1 MLASYQEQLIFL
13 CNNSSC
19 HGIIVWCSLTLTNSF
34 RMKITQDTQTYLEC
48 KKSALVGYIVAGLL
62 MIGGV
67 VAVILMLMK
76 SASNWWLGLIAL
88 AIGIA
93 ILLLNKSIT
102 LIADGNL
109 RQIRIAKKSL
119 LGASDNSYS
128 FNDIK
133 EVMIEED
140 RDYERD
146 SDGDRKERITYVLIF
161 NFNNGYQEAI
171 NLSSGSSN
179 FSAGGLNMSRFSQ
192 NNAVMRIGQRM
203 AEVIGVPFNHKR
215 LGDMDIGDVVSSV
228 GEVIKQVKQA
238 KQDNQN
244 PPQA

>member
-1 MLASYQEQLIFL
+1 
-13 CNNSSC
+13 
-19 HGIIVWCSLTLTNSF
+19 
-34 RMKITQDTQTYLEC
+34 MKITQDTQTYLEC

-67 VAVILMLMK
+67 VAVILMLIQ
-76 SASNWWLGLIAL
+76 SASDWWLGLIAL
-88 AIGIA
+88 VIGVV

-119 LGASDNSYS
+119 LGASDNAYS

-146 SDGDRKERITYVLIF
+146 SDGDRKMRITYVLIF

-171 NLSSGSSN
+171 NLKRSSSSV
-179 FSAGGLNMSRFSQ
+179 GGLNMSRFSQ

-215 LGDMDIGDVVSSV
+215 RGDMDIGDVVSSV
-228 GEVIKQVKQA
+228 GEVIKQIKQEA

>member
-1 MLASYQEQLIFL
+1 
-13 CNNSSC
+13 
-19 HGIIVWCSLTLTNSF
+19 
-34 RMKITQDTQTYLEC
+34 MKITQDTQTYLEC
-48 KKSALVGYIVAGLL
+48 KKSALVGYIVSGLL
-62 MIGGV
+62 MVGGV
-67 VAVILMLMK
+67 AAVIIMLLQ
-76 SASNWWLGLIAL
+76 SASQWWLGLIAL
-88 AIGIA
+88 AIGVA

-102 LIADGNL
+102 LTADGNV

-119 LGASDNSYS
+119 LGASDNAYS

-171 NLSSGSSN
+171 NLTRSSSSV
-179 FSAGGLNMSRFSQ
+179 GGLNMSRFSQ

-215 LGDMDIGDVVSSV
+215 RGDMDIGDVVSSV
-228 GEVIKQVKQA
+228 GEVIRQVKQA

-244 PPQA
+244 PPHA

>member
-1 MLASYQEQLIFL
+1 
-13 CNNSSC
+13 
-19 HGIIVWCSLTLTNSF
+19 
-34 RMKITQDTQTYLEC
+34 MKITQDTQTYLEC

-67 VAVILMLMK
+67 VAVILMLIQ
-76 SASNWWLGLIAL
+76 SASDWWLGLIAL
-88 AIGIA
+88 AIGVV

-119 LGASDNSYS
+119 LGASDNAYS

-146 SDGDRKERITYVLIF
+146 SDGDRKMRITYVLIF

-171 NLSSGSSN
+171 NLTRSSSSV
-179 FSAGGLNMSRFSQ
+179 GGLNMSRFSQ

-215 LGDMDIGDVVSSV
+215 RGDMDIGDVVSSV
-228 GEVIKQVKQA
+228 GEVIRQVKQA

-244 PPQA
+244 PPHA

>member
-1 MLASYQEQLIFL
+1 
-13 CNNSSC
+13 
-19 HGIIVWCSLTLTNSF
+19 
-34 RMKITQDTQTYLEC
+34 MKITQDTQTYLEC

-67 VAVILMLMK
+67 VAVILMLIQ
-76 SASNWWLGLIAL
+76 SASDWWFGLIAL
-88 AIGIA
+88 AIGIV

-119 LGASDNSYS
+119 LGASDNAYS

-171 NLSSGSSN
+171 KLSSGSSN
-179 FSAGGLNMSRFSQ
+179 FSVGGINMSRFSQ
-192 NNAVMRIGQRM
+192 NNAMMRIGQRM

-215 LGDMDIGDVVSSV
+215 RGDMDIGDVVSSV

-238 KQDNQN
+238 KQDNQS
-244 PPQA
+244 PPHA

>member
-1 MLASYQEQLIFL
+1 
-13 CNNSSC
+13 
-19 HGIIVWCSLTLTNSF
+19 
-34 RMKITQDTQTYLEC
+34 MKITQDTQTYLEC

-67 VAVILMLMK
+67 VAVILMLIQ
-76 SASNWWLGLIAL
+76 SASDWWFGLIAL
-88 AIGIA
+88 AIGIVV
-93 ILLLNKSIT
+93 LLLNKSIT

-119 LGASDNSYS
+119 LGASDNAYS

-146 SDGDRKERITYVLIF
+146 SDGDRKMRITYVLIF

-171 NLSSGSSN
+171 KLSSGSSN
-179 FSAGGLNMSRFSQ
+179 FSVGGINMSRFSQ
-192 NNAVMRIGQRM
+192 NNAMMRIGQRM

-215 LGDMDIGDVVSSV
+215 RGDMDIGDVVSSV

-238 KQDNQN
+238 KQDHQN

>member
-1 MLASYQEQLIFL
+1 
-13 CNNSSC
+13 
-19 HGIIVWCSLTLTNSF
+19 
-34 RMKITQDTQTYLEC
+34 MKITQDTQTYLEC
-48 KKSALVGYIVAGLL
+48 KKSALVGYIVSGLL
-62 MIGGV
+62 LVGGV
-67 VAVILMLMK
+67 ATVIIMLMQ
-76 SASNWWLGLIAL
+76 SASQWWLGLIAL
-88 AIGIA
+88 AIGVA

-102 LIADGNL
+102 LTADGNV

-119 LGASDNSYS
+119 LGASDNAYS

-171 NLSSGSSN
+171 NLTRSSSSV
-179 FSAGGLNMSRFSQ
+179 GGLNMSRFSQ

-215 LGDMDIGDVVSSV
+215 RGDMDIGDVVSSV
-228 GEVIKQVKQA
+228 GEVIRQVKQA

-244 PPQA
+244 PPHA

>member
-1 MLASYQEQLIFL
+1 
-13 CNNSSC
+13 
-19 HGIIVWCSLTLTNSF
+19 
-34 RMKITQDTQTYLEC
+34 MKITQDTQTYLEC

-67 VAVILMLMK
+67 VAVILMLIQ
-76 SASNWWLGLIAL
+76 SASDWWLGLIAL
-88 AIGIA
+88 AIGVVV
-93 ILLLNKSIT
+93 LLLNKSIT

-119 LGASDNSYS
+119 LGASDNAYS

-146 SDGDRKERITYVLIF
+146 SDGDRKMRITYVLIF

-171 NLSSGSSN
+171 KLSSGSSN
-179 FSAGGLNMSRFSQ
+179 FSVGGINMSRFSQ
-192 NNAVMRIGQRM
+192 NNAMMRIGQRM

-215 LGDMDIGDVVSSV
+215 RGDMDIGDVVSSV

-238 KQDNQN
+238 KQDHQN

>member
-1 MLASYQEQLIFL
+1 
-13 CNNSSC
+13 
-19 HGIIVWCSLTLTNSF
+19 
-34 RMKITQDTQTYLEC
+34 MKITQDTQTYLEC

-62 MIGGV
+62 MIGGL
-67 VAVILMLMK
+67 VAVILMLIQ
-76 SASNWWLGLIAL
+76 SASDWWFGLIAL
-88 AIGIA
+88 AIGIV

-119 LGASDNSYS
+119 LGASDNAYS

-171 NLSSGSSN
+171 KLSSGSSN
-179 FSAGGLNMSRFSQ
+179 FSVGGINMSRFSQ
-192 NNAVMRIGQRM
+192 NNAMMRIGQRM

-215 LGDMDIGDVVSSV
+215 RGDMDIGDVVSSV

-238 KQDNQN
+238 KQDHQN

>member
-1 MLASYQEQLIFL
+1 
-13 CNNSSC
+13 
-19 HGIIVWCSLTLTNSF
+19 
-34 RMKITQDTQTYLEC
+34 MKITQDTQTYLEC

-67 VAVILMLMK
+67 VAVILMLIQ
-76 SASNWWLGLIAL
+76 SASDWWFGLIAL
-88 AIGIA
+88 AIGIV

-119 LGASDNSYS
+119 LGASDNAYS

-146 SDGDRKERITYVLIF
+146 SDGDRKMRITYVLIF

-171 NLSSGSSN
+171 NLKRSSSSV
-179 FSAGGLNMSRFSQ
+179 GGLNMSRFSQ

-215 LGDMDIGDVVSSV
+215 RGDMDIGDVVSSV

-238 KQDNQN
+238 KQDHQN

>member
-1 MLASYQEQLIFL
+1 ML
-13 CNNSSC
+13 
-19 HGIIVWCSLTLTNSF
+19 
-34 RMKITQDTQTYLEC
+34 
-48 KKSALVGYIVAGLL
+48 GYIVSGLL

-67 VAVILMLMK
+67 VAVILMFMQ

-102 LIADGNL
+102 LIADGNV

-133 EVMIEED
+133 DVMIEED

-146 SDGDRKERITYVLIF
+146 SDGDRKERITFVLIF

-179 FSAGGLNMSRFSQ
+179 FSAGGINMSRFSQ

-215 LGDMDIGDVVSSV
+215 QGDIDIGDVVSSV

>member
-1 MLASYQEQLIFL
+1 
-13 CNNSSC
+13 
-19 HGIIVWCSLTLTNSF
+19 
-34 RMKITQDTQTYLEC
+34 MKITQDTQTYLEC
-48 KKSALVGYIVAGLL
+48 KKSALVGYILAGLL

-67 VAVILMLMK
+67 VAVILMLIQ
-76 SASNWWLGLIAL
+76 SASDWWFGLIAL
-88 AIGIA
+88 AIGIV

-119 LGASDNSYS
+119 LGASDNAYS

-146 SDGDRKERITYVLIF
+146 SDGDRKMRITYVLIF

-171 NLSSGSSN
+171 NLKRSSSSV
-179 FSAGGLNMSRFSQ
+179 GGLNMSRFSQ

-215 LGDMDIGDVVSSV
+215 RGDMDIGDVVSSV

>member
-1 MLASYQEQLIFL
+1 MI
-13 CNNSSC
+13 
-19 HGIIVWCSLTLTNSF
+19 
-34 RMKITQDTQTYLEC
+34 ITQDTQTYLEC

-67 VAVILMLMK
+67 VAVILMLIQ
-76 SASNWWLGLIAL
+76 SASDWWFGLIAL
-88 AIGIA
+88 IIGVV

-119 LGASDNSYS
+119 LGASDNAYS

-146 SDGDRKERITYVLIF
+146 SDGDRKMRITYVLIF

-171 NLSSGSSN
+171 KLSSGSSN
-179 FSAGGLNMSRFSQ
+179 FSVGGINMSRFSQ
-192 NNAVMRIGQRM
+192 NNAMMRIGQRM

-215 LGDMDIGDVVSSV
+215 RGDMDIGDVVSSV

-238 KQDNQN
+238 KQDHQN

>member
-1 MLASYQEQLIFL
+1 
-13 CNNSSC
+13 
-19 HGIIVWCSLTLTNSF
+19 
-34 RMKITQDTQTYLEC
+34 MKITQDTQTYFEC
-48 KKSALVGYIVAGLL
+48 KKSALVGYIVSGLL
-62 MIGGV
+62 MVGGV
-67 VAVILMLMK
+67 ATVIIMLMQ
-76 SASNWWLGLIAL
+76 SASQWWLGLIAL

-102 LIADGNL
+102 LTADGNV

-119 LGASDNSYS
+119 LGASDNAYS

-171 NLSSGSSN
+171 NLARSSSSV
-179 FSAGGLNMSRFSQ
+179 GGLNMSRFSQ

-215 LGDMDIGDVVSSV
+215 RGDMDIGDVVSSV
-228 GEVIKQVKQA
+228 GEVIRQVKQA

-244 PPQA
+244 PPHA

>member
-1 MLASYQEQLIFL
+1 
-13 CNNSSC
+13 
-19 HGIIVWCSLTLTNSF
+19 
-34 RMKITQDTQTYLEC
+34 MKITQDTQTYLEC

-67 VAVILMLMK
+67 VAVILMLIQ
-76 SASNWWLGLIAL
+76 SASDWWFGLIAL
-88 AIGIA
+88 AIGIV

-119 LGASDNSYS
+119 LGASDNAYS

-146 SDGDRKERITYVLIF
+146 SDGDRKMRITYVLIF

-171 NLSSGSSN
+171 KLSSGSSN
-179 FSAGGLNMSRFSQ
+179 FSVGGINMSRFSQ
-192 NNAVMRIGQRM
+192 NNAMMRIGQRM

-215 LGDMDIGDVVSSV
+215 RGDMDIGDVVSSV

>member
-1 MLASYQEQLIFL
+1 
-13 CNNSSC
+13 
-19 HGIIVWCSLTLTNSF
+19 
-34 RMKITQDTQTYLEC
+34 MKITQDTQTYLEC

-62 MIGGV
+62 IIGGV
-67 VAVILMLMK
+67 VAVTVMFMQ

-102 LIADGNL
+102 LIADANL
-109 RQIRIAKKSL
+109 RQIRIAKKSF
-119 LGASDNSYS
+119 LGASDNAYS

-133 EVMIEED
+133 DVMIEED
-140 RDYERD
+140 RNYERD
-146 SDGDRKERITYVLIF
+146 SDGDRKEKITYVLIF

-171 NLSSGSSN
+171 KLSSGSSN
-179 FSAGGLNMSRFSQ
+179 FSVGGINMSRFSQ
-192 NNAVMRIGQRM
+192 NNAMMRIGQRM
-203 AEVIGVPFNHKR
+203 AEVISVPFNHKR
-215 LGDMDIGDVVSSV
+215 RGDMDIGDVVSSV

-238 KQDNQN
+238 KQDHQN

>member
-1 MLASYQEQLIFL
+1 ML
-13 CNNSSC
+13 
-19 HGIIVWCSLTLTNSF
+19 
-34 RMKITQDTQTYLEC
+34 
-48 KKSALVGYIVAGLL
+48 GYIVSGLL
-62 MIGGV
+62 VIGGV
-67 VAVILMLMK
+67 VAVILMLK
-76 SASNWWLGLIAL
+76 QSASQWWLGLIAL

-102 LIADGNL
+102 LIADGNI
-109 RQIRIAKKSL
+109 RQIKIAKKSL

-133 EVMIEED
+133 DVMIEED

-146 SDGDRKERITYVLIF
+146 SDGDRKERITFVLIF

-179 FSAGGLNMSRFSQ
+179 FSAGGINMSRFSQ

-215 LGDMDIGDVVSSV
+215 RGDMDIGDVVSSV

>member
-1 MLASYQEQLIFL
+1 
-13 CNNSSC
+13 
-19 HGIIVWCSLTLTNSF
+19 
-34 RMKITQDTQTYLEC
+34 MKITQDTQTYLEC
-48 KKSALVGYIVAGLL
+48 KKSALVGYIVSGLL
-62 MIGGV
+62 IVGGV
-67 VAVILMLMK
+67 VAVILMLIQ
-76 SASNWWLGLIAL
+76 SSSQWWLGLIAL
-88 AIGIA
+88 AIGVA
-93 ILLLNKSIT
+93 ILLFNKSIT
-102 LIADGNL
+102 LVADANV
-109 RQIRIAKKSL
+109 RQIRISKKSL

-171 NLSSGSSN
+171 NLTRSSSSN
-179 FSAGGLNMSRFSQ
+179 VSAGGLNMSRFSQ
-192 NNAVMRIGQRM
+192 NNAVMRIGQRI

-215 LGDMDIGDVVSSV
+215 RGDMDIGDVVSSV

>member
-1 MLASYQEQLIFL
+1 
-13 CNNSSC
+13 
-19 HGIIVWCSLTLTNSF
+19 
-34 RMKITQDTQTYLEC
+34 MKITQDTQTYLEC

-67 VAVILMLMK
+67 VAVILMLIQ
-76 SASNWWLGLIAL
+76 SASDWWLGLIAL
-88 AIGIA
+88 IIGVV

-119 LGASDNSYS
+119 LGASDNAYS

-171 NLSSGSSN
+171 KLSSGSSN
-179 FSAGGLNMSRFSQ
+179 FSVGGINMSRFSQ
-192 NNAVMRIGQRM
+192 NNAMMRIGQRM

-215 LGDMDIGDVVSSV
+215 RGDMDIGDVVSSV

-238 KQDNQN
+238 KQDHQN

>member
-1 MLASYQEQLIFL
+1 
-13 CNNSSC
+13 
-19 HGIIVWCSLTLTNSF
+19 
-34 RMKITQDTQTYLEC
+34 MKITQDTQTYLEC
-48 KKSALVGYIVAGLL
+48 KKSALVGYIVSGLL
-62 MIGGV
+62 MVGGV
-67 VAVILMLMK
+67 VAVILMLK
-76 SASNWWLGLIAL
+76 QSASQWWLGLIAL

-102 LIADGNL
+102 LIADGNI

-133 EVMIEED
+133 DVMIEED

-171 NLSSGSSN
+171 NLTRSSSSV
-179 FSAGGLNMSRFSQ
+179 GGLNMSRFSQ

-228 GEVIKQVKQA
+228 GEVIKQVKPA

>member
-1 MLASYQEQLIFL
+1 
-13 CNNSSC
+13 
-19 HGIIVWCSLTLTNSF
+19 
-34 RMKITQDTQTYLEC
+34 MKITQDTQTYLEC

-67 VAVILMLMK
+67 VAVILMLIQ
-76 SASNWWLGLIAL
+76 SASDWWLGLIAL
-88 AIGIA
+88 IIGIV

-102 LIADGNL
+102 RIADGNL

-119 LGASDNSYS
+119 LGASDNAYS

-146 SDGDRKERITYVLIF
+146 SDGDRKMRITYVLIF

-171 NLSSGSSN
+171 KLSSGSSN
-179 FSAGGLNMSRFSQ
+179 FSVGGINMSRFSQ
-192 NNAVMRIGQRM
+192 NNAMMRIGQRM

-215 LGDMDIGDVVSSV
+215 RGDMDIGDVVSSV

-238 KQDNQN
+238 KQDHQN

>member
-1 MLASYQEQLIFL
+1 
-13 CNNSSC
+13 
-19 HGIIVWCSLTLTNSF
+19 
-34 RMKITQDTQTYLEC
+34 MKITQDNQTYLEC
-48 KKSALVGYIVAGLL
+48 KKSAVVGYIISGLL

-67 VAVILMLMK
+67 VAVIVMFMQ

-93 ILLLNKSIT
+93 VLLLNKSIT
-102 LIADGNL
+102 LIADGNI
-109 RQIRIAKKSL
+109 RQIRITKKSL

-133 EVMIEED
+133 DVMIEED
-140 RDYERD
+140 HDYERD
-146 SDGDRKERITYVLIF
+146 SDGDRKEKITYVLIF

-179 FSAGGLNMSRFSQ
+179 FSVGGINMSRFSQ
-192 NNAVMRIGQRM
+192 NNAVMRIGQRV
-203 AEVIGVPFNHKR
+203 AEVIGVPFHHKR
-215 LGDMDIGDVVSSV
+215 HGDMNIGDVVSSV
-228 GEVIKQVKQA
+228 GEVIKEVKQA
-238 KQDNQN
+238 KQDNQS

>member
-1 MLASYQEQLIFL
+1 
-13 CNNSSC
+13 
-19 HGIIVWCSLTLTNSF
+19 
-34 RMKITQDTQTYLEC
+34 MKITQDTQTYLEC

-67 VAVILMLMK
+67 VAVILMLIQ
-76 SASNWWLGLIAL
+76 SASDWWLGLIAL
-88 AIGIA
+88 AIGVA
-93 ILLLNKSIT
+93 VLLLNKSIT

-109 RQIRIAKKSL
+109 RQIRIAIKSL

-171 NLSSGSSN
+171 KLSSGSSN
-179 FSAGGLNMSRFSQ
+179 FSVGGINMSRFSQ
-192 NNAVMRIGQRM
+192 NNAMMRIGQRM

-215 LGDMDIGDVVSSV
+215 RGDMDIGDVVSSV

-238 KQDNQN
+238 KQDHQN

>member
-1 MLASYQEQLIFL
+1 
-13 CNNSSC
+13 
-19 HGIIVWCSLTLTNSF
+19 
-34 RMKITQDTQTYLEC
+34 MKITQDTQTYLEC

-67 VAVILMLMK
+67 VAVILMLIQ
-76 SASNWWLGLIAL
+76 SASDWWLGLIAL
-88 AIGIA
+88 VIGVV

-119 LGASDNSYS
+119 LGASDNAYS

-146 SDGDRKERITYVLIF
+146 SDGDRKMRITYVLIF

-171 NLSSGSSN
+171 KLSSGSSN
-179 FSAGGLNMSRFSQ
+179 FSVGGINMSRFSQ
-192 NNAVMRIGQRM
+192 NNAMMRIGQRM

-215 LGDMDIGDVVSSV
+215 RGDMDIGDVVSSV

-238 KQDNQN
+238 KQDHQN

>member
-1 MLASYQEQLIFL
+1 
-13 CNNSSC
+13 
-19 HGIIVWCSLTLTNSF
+19 
-34 RMKITQDTQTYLEC
+34 MKITQDTQTYLEC

-67 VAVILMLMK
+67 VTVILMLIQ
-76 SASNWWLGLIAL
+76 SASDWWFGLIAL
-88 AIGIA
+88 AIGIV

-119 LGASDNSYS
+119 LGASDNAYS

-171 NLSSGSSN
+171 KLSSGSSN
-179 FSAGGLNMSRFSQ
+179 FSVGGINMSRFSQ
-192 NNAVMRIGQRM
+192 NNAMMRIGQRM

-215 LGDMDIGDVVSSV
+215 RGDMDIGDVVSSV

-238 KQDNQN
+238 KQDHQN

>member
-1 MLASYQEQLIFL
+1 
-13 CNNSSC
+13 
-19 HGIIVWCSLTLTNSF
+19 
-34 RMKITQDTQTYLEC
+34 MKITQDTQTYLEC
-48 KKSALVGYIVAGLL
+48 KKSALMGYIFSGLL
-62 MIGGV
+62 TVGGGV
-67 VAVILMLMK
+67 AIVLMLMQ

-88 AIGIA
+88 AIGIV

-119 LGASDNSYS
+119 LGASDNAYS

-146 SDGDRKERITYVLIF
+146 SDGDRKMRITYVLIF

-171 NLSSGSSN
+171 KLSSGSSN
-179 FSAGGLNMSRFSQ
+179 FSVGGINMSRFSQ
-192 NNAVMRIGQRM
+192 NNAMMRIGQRM

-215 LGDMDIGDVVSSV
+215 RGDMDIGDVVSSV

-238 KQDNQN
+238 KQDHQN

>member
-1 MLASYQEQLIFL
+1 
-13 CNNSSC
+13 
-19 HGIIVWCSLTLTNSF
+19 
-34 RMKITQDTQTYLEC
+34 MKITQDTQTYLEC
-48 KKSALVGYIVAGLL
+48 KKSALVGYIVSGLL
-62 MIGGV
+62 MLGGV
-67 VAVILMLMK
+67 AAVIIMLLQ
-76 SASNWWLGLIAL
+76 SASQWWLGLIAL
-88 AIGIA
+88 AIGVA

-102 LIADGNL
+102 LTADGNV

-119 LGASDNSYS
+119 LGASDNAYS

-171 NLSSGSSN
+171 NLTRSSSSV
-179 FSAGGLNMSRFSQ
+179 GGLNMSRFSQ

-215 LGDMDIGDVVSSV
+215 RGDMDIGDVVSSV
-228 GEVIKQVKQA
+228 GEVIRQVKQA

-244 PPQA
+244 PPHA

>member
-1 MLASYQEQLIFL
+1 
-13 CNNSSC
+13 
-19 HGIIVWCSLTLTNSF
+19 
-34 RMKITQDTQTYLEC
+34 MKITQDTQTYLEC
-48 KKSALVGYIVAGLL
+48 KKSALVGYIVSGLL
-62 MIGGV
+62 MVGGV
-67 VAVILMLMK
+67 ATVIIMLMQ
-76 SASNWWLGLIAL
+76 SASQWWFGLIAL
-88 AIGIA
+88 AIGVV

-119 LGASDNSYS
+119 LGASDNAYS

-146 SDGDRKERITYVLIF
+146 SDGDRKMRITYVLIF

-171 NLSSGSSN
+171 NLTRSSSSV
-179 FSAGGLNMSRFSQ
+179 GGLNMSRFSQ

-215 LGDMDIGDVVSSV
+215 RGDMDIGDVVSSV
-228 GEVIKQVKQA
+228 GEVIRQVKQA

-244 PPQA
+244 PPHA